1 MILHFNTP
9 FLLEVTQQSYYSISM
24 SVSIAKFSKHG
35 QKIQTNVCLEH
46 IPLNQG
52 VQGLSPWRCIESP
65 ETCIYAGCGAFFAQK
80 NRTVWKNRFPVE
92 DTVQVGHAPLT

>member
-35 QKIQTNVCLEH
+35 LKIQTNVCLEH
-46 IPLNQG
+46 IPLYQG

-65 ETCIYAGCGAFFAQK
+65 ETCIYAGCGAFLRRK
-80 NRTVWKNRFPVE
+80 TGLSGKIDFPLKIPYRW
-92 DTVQVGHAPLT
+92 DMHP